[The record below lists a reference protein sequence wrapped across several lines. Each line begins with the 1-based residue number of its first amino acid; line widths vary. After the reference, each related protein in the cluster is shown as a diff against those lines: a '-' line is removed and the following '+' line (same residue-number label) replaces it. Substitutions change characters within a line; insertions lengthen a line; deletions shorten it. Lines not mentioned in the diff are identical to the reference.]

1 MGVFQEGFVRSHVVL
16 EEYPICVE
24 TGTNLGYST
33 SIIADIFPRVYTI
46 EIKEDLHERAAQSFP
61 DVECILGDTS
71 VELPRLIPQLDKPTV
86 FFLDAHWSGDSTTD
100 WANSHFS
107 GYGVDTGMGASGQ
120 VPLIDEVTAIVDLF
134 PHRCVVYIDDMD
146 KFDETGHG
154 LKDKGF
160 KGEDWSALNLNDIMS
175 RLGPRLER
183 VETDELQMLA
193 ILSAL

>member
-1 MGVFQEGFVRSHVVL
+1 
-16 EEYPICVE
+16 
-24 TGTNLGYST
+24 
-33 SIIADIFPRVYTI
+33 
-46 EIKEDLHERAAQSFP
+46 
-61 DVECILGDTS
+61 
-71 VELPRLIPQLDKPTV
+71 
-86 FFLDAHWSGDSTTD
+86 
-100 WANSHFS
+100 
-107 GYGVDTGMGASGQ
+107 MGASGQ
-120 VPLIDEVTAIVDLF
+120 VPLIDEVAAIVDLF

-146 KFDETGHG
+146 KFDETGRG